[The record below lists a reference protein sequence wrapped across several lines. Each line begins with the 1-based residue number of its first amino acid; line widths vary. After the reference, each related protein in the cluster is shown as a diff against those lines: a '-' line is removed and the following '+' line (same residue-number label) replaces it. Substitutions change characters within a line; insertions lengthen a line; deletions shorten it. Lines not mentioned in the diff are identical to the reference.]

1 MAAYYAAPI
10 YFANMAPVITKKIL
24 PSLVKPI
31 DFGKTWKG
39 KPILGKNKTFRGL
52 VMGVVFGII
61 ITLLQYRFYGFES
74 FRMISIFDYKL
85 GISILLGALMGFGA
99 MFGDMFESFFKRRIG
114 IESGKPWIPF
124 DQIDFIVFG
133 LLFSFIIFIPPITYM
148 IIILIISPLGHIAI
162 NHLAF
167 YLKIR
172 KEKW

>member
-10 YFANMAPVITKKIL
+10 YFGNMAPVITKKIFT
-24 PSLVKPI
+24 SLAKPI

-39 KPILGKNKTFRGL
+39 KPIVGKNKTFRGL
-52 VMGVVFGII
+52 IMGIVFGIAI
-61 ITLLQYRFYGFES
+61 ALIQYWLYGFEI
-74 FRMISIFDYKL
+74 FRTISIFDYKV
-85 GISILLGALMGFGA
+85 GSSIILGALMGFGA
-99 MFGDMFESFFKRRIG
+99 VFGDMFESFFKRRLG

-124 DQIDFIVFG
+124 DQLDFIIFG
-133 LLFSFIIFIPPITYM
+133 LLFSFIIFVPPIPYT
-148 IIILIISPLGHIAI
+148 IIILVISPLGHILV